1 MTRRISAIALMMLMC
16 ASPGLT
22 KPKRTVQRGAAITI
36 EAHFVLNTKIQAAS
50 LTWQA
55 YHQVDP
61 QTQRTIDEVSPDQ
74 KHMATSFH
82 CDADVVANDTGL
94 ILSCKVP
101 LDVADAIYYLT
112 SISIK
117 TDDSERT
124 YRWQDQSLN
133 IEVRVK
139 GGERVTPPYIL
150 SLRLL

>member
-1 MTRRISAIALMMLMC
+1 MTRQISAIALTMLMC
-16 ASPGLT
+16 TSPGFS
-22 KPKRTVQRGAAITI
+22 KPKRTVQRGAAIII
-36 EAHFVLNTKIQAAS
+36 ETHLVLNAKVQAAS

-61 QTQRTIDEVSPDQ
+61 MTQRTYDEVSPDQ

-82 CDADVVANDTGL
+82 CDADVVANSTGL

-124 YRWQDQSLN
+124 HRWQDEPLN

-150 SLRLL
+150 SLRLQ